1 MCVAVM
7 YRMFAMSKHS
17 SAPSEESA
25 SSPPIR
31 ASRSSRSRSKRIRS
45 SQSTAIVPYVC
56 SPIAVELTIVCSRW
70 GVGPGLS
77 A

>member
-1 MCVAVM
+1 MIGSSFCGSRQKRFSLSWAHVPMCVAVM

-45 SQSTAIVPYVC
+45 SQSTAIVP
-56 SPIAVELTIVCSRW
+56 
-70 GVGPGLS
+70 
-77 A
+77 